1 MNTKLN
7 QFIFSIIFFF
17 LITTGLFAQEHFTTN
32 SVRIVSMY
40 RTNPGQFDAYMKYL
54 RANFL
59 PQQEEA
65 KKQGLILDYSIL
77 LNTPSSPDDWDI
89 AVVVVH
95 KNFGDAL
102 DYNQSDADKRKEI
115 MSKHYKTT
123 DEDKMREMTA
133 NRFEMRTYIGTKYF
147 RDVTLKPLQ

>member
-1 MNTKLN
+1 MLN
-7 QFIFSIIFFF
+7 GSRLLSILFFF
-17 LITTGLFAQEHFTTN
+17 LITTGLFAQENFTTN
-32 SVRIVSMY
+32 SVRVVSMY

-65 KKQGLILDYSIL
+65 KKQGLILDYTIL

-123 DEDKMREMTA
+123 EVC
-133 NRFEMRTYIGTKYF
+133 FQFSSYF
-147 RDVTLKPLQ
+147 QLFWIATIRPSEYNNEIKLF